1 VAQLKLGAA
10 GDVMK
15 AGRAIARSQATEV
28 RVVGLVQDERD
39 RLALGTRLAAHS
51 EAGVAQVKTLGPQ
64 ALTDVAEADLAI
76 VAVRDPEASRIG
88 LQVQA
93 IAARRRHAFIVALGI
108 APEARD
114 AFAAALGVRAYQ
126 VVASPDGELLPYALT
141 EQAVKA
147 LGERKYALAS
157 SFPAF
162 RAAATASVISAT
174 SWQNAA
180 VATFLAVPGADM
192 PVLTANQIKMVL
204 EIAAIHGE
212 NIGMERAKEILA
224 VVAGAFVL
232 RTVAREMLGFIPAAG
247 WVVKGG
253 VAYSGTVAI
262 GKAVERYFSMGPE
275 GRSALL
281 SRARPAR
288 SRAVQPQPAAQ
299 SHLPAEPS
307 RPAKP

>member
-1 VAQLKLGAA
+1 MAQLKLGAA

-51 EAGVAQVKTLGPQ
+51 EAGIAQVKALGPK
-64 ALTDVAEADLAI
+64 ALTDVGEADLVV
-76 VAVRDPEASRIG
+76 VAVRDAQAANVGS
-88 LQVQA
+88 QVQA
-93 IAARRRHAFIVALGI
+93 VAARRRHTLVVALGI
-108 APEARD
+108 APVVRD

-157 SFPAF
+157 AFPAF
-162 RAAATASVISAT
+162 RAAATASVVSAT

-212 NIGMERAKEILA
+212 NIGVERAKEILA
-224 VVAGAFVL
+224 VIASGFVL
-232 RTVAREMLGFIPAAG
+232 RTVAREALGFIPAAG
-247 WVVKGG
+247 WIVKGG

-262 GKAVERYFSMGPE
+262 GKAIQRYFSMGPE
-275 GRSALL
+275 GRSALI
-281 SRARPAR
+281 SRVR
-288 SRAVQPQPAAQ
+288 RAKPHAAPQLAAQ
-299 SHLPAEPS
+299 PH

>member
-1 VAQLKLGAA
+1 MAQLKLGAA

-28 RVVGLVQDERD
+28 RVVGLVEDERD

-51 EAGVAQVKTLGPQ
+51 EAGIAQVKALGPK
-64 ALTDVAEADLAI
+64 ALTDVGEADLTI
-76 VAVRDPEASRIG
+76 VAIRDPHAANVG
-88 LQVQA
+88 TQVQA
-93 IAARRRHAFIVALGI
+93 VAARRRHTLVVALGI
-108 APEARD
+108 APEMRD
-114 AFAAALGVRAYQ
+114 AFAATLGVRAYQ
-126 VVASPDGELLPYALT
+126 VVASADGELLPYALT

-147 LGERKYALAS
+147 LGDRKYALAS
-157 SFPAF
+157 AFPAF

-192 PVLTANQIKMVL
+192 PVLTANQIKLVL

-224 VVAGAFVL
+224 VVASGFVL

-275 GRSALL
+275 GRSAL
-281 SRARPAR
+281 
-288 SRAVQPQPAAQ
+288 AAKV
-299 SHLPAEPS
+299 
-307 RPAKP
+307 RRTR